1 MEMKDKFMIYLSAFL
16 IVFII
21 VYTLIPRLR
30 QLAFKIDFVDKPTER
45 KKHLEPVPLLGGL
58 GIFIGF
64 ISGYLI
70 FIRPINTKFIAIL
83 ISSFLILSIG
93 IVDDFYKTRS
103 KEFPVSPRLII
114 QVLSAIIVYKA
125 GIVFYGFTNPFTHT
139 YVLLPVYIQFLLSV
153 TWILGVTTVI
163 NWSDGMDGLAGS
175 LSTISASTLFLV
187 ALAKGQHNSAMMA
200 ILLIGAALGFLKYNR
215 HPAQIFM
222 GDSGANFLGFI
233 LGIIALDGA
242 FKQTT
247 LISILI
253 PILALGVPIFDNIF
267 VIIKRF
273 LDGKPIYKAD
283 ATQIHHRL
291 LSTGLNQK
299 QVVTA
304 ISLLSVCLSLLSII
318 LLLLKV

>member
-1 MEMKDKFMIYLSAFL
+1 MDVKGKLMIYLSAFL
-16 IVFII
+16 VVFII
-21 VYTLIPRLR
+21 VYSLIPRLR

-64 ISGYLI
+64 VSGYAI
-70 FIRPINTKFIAIL
+70 FIKPIDTKFIAIL
-83 ISSFLILSIG
+83 FASFLVLSIG
-93 IVDDFYKTRS
+93 IVDDWYKTRS
-103 KEFPVSPRLII
+103 KEFPVSPRLFI
-114 QVLSAIIVYKA
+114 QILSAIIVYKS

-139 YVLLPVYIQFLLSV
+139 YIFLPVWLQFILTV

-175 LSTISASTLFLV
+175 LATISASTLFVV
-187 ALAKGQHNSAMMA
+187 ALAKGQSDSAMMA
-200 ILLIGAALGFLKYNR
+200 IFLISATLGFLRYNR

-242 FKQTT
+242 FKQAT
-247 LISILI
+247 LISIFI

-283 ATQIHHRL
+283 ATQIHYRL

>member
-1 MEMKDKFMIYLSAFL
+1 MIYLSAFL
-16 IVFII
+16 VVFII
-21 VYTLIPRLR
+21 VYSLIPRLR
-30 QLAFKIDFVDKPTER
+30 QLAFKIGFVDKPTER
-45 KKHLEPVPLLGGL
+45 KKHTEPVPLLGGL

-64 ISGYLI
+64 VSGYAI
-70 FIRPINTKFIAIL
+70 FIKPIDIKFLAIL
-83 ISSFLILSIG
+83 FASFLVLSIG
-93 IVDDFYKTRS
+93 IVDDWYKTRS

-114 QVLSAIIVYKA
+114 QILSAIIVYKS

-139 YVLLPVYIQFLLSV
+139 YIFLPVWLQFILTV

-175 LSTISASTLFLV
+175 LVTISAATLFVV
-187 ALAKGQHNSAMMA
+187 ALAKVQPDSAMMA
-200 ILLIGAALGFLKYNR
+200 ILLISATLGFLRYNR
-215 HPAQIFM
+215 YPAQIFM

-242 FKQTT
+242 FKQAT
-247 LISILI
+247 LISIFI